1 MALLRNA
8 AVLKDIGENLVLEKL
23 AHALKGLVVV
33 AAAAAAVVV
42 VGNNDDEDEDDVEK
56 DEKELV
62 SDRR

>member
-1 MALLRNA
+1 MALVWNA

-33 AAAAAAVVV
+33 VAAAAVV

-56 DEKELV
+56 DEKELA